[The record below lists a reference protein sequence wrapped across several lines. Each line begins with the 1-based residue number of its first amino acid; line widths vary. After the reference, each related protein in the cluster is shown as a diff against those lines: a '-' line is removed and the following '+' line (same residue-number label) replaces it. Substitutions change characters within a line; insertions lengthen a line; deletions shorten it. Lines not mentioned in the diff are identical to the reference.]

1 MPKII
6 INGKEIEFEKGMT
19 VLQACELADVEI
31 PRFCYHEKLSIAG
44 NCRMCLVELEKS
56 PKPIASCAM
65 PAAEGMNIK
74 TNTHLVEKARKGV
87 MEFLL
92 ANHPLDCPVC
102 DQGGE
107 CDLQDQSMYYGV
119 DKSRFIEN
127 KRQVKEKYMGPL
139 IKTQMTRCIH
149 CTRCV
154 RFATEVA
161 GVPEIGAIGRGENME
176 ITTYLE
182 KAMESELSAN
192 VIDLCPV
199 GALTSKPY
207 AFEARPWEL
216 KKTESIDV
224 MDAVGSNIRIDTYN
238 WEVKRILPRLN
249 NDINEEWISDKTRYS
264 CDGLLKQRLDV
275 PYIKKDNKLQKSN
288 WDEAITLLADKIQSI
303 NPNEIGGHIGDM
315 VNMENA
321 LSFKKL
327 FAILKS
333 KNLEFREKKFYIN
346 SSEKINYIFN
356 SSIKGIEESD
366 LILLIGSNPRH
377 EATMLNARIRK
388 TFVKKRIPIFS
399 IGDPG
404 ELTYDYTVIGNTT
417 DDLKKILD
425 NEHEFSKKLSS
436 SNKPIIII
444 GESALELE
452 SGKYIVEEVKN
463 FLKNN
468 NFISKEWNAFN
479 FLAQNASTVGL
490 IDLKVLSKED
500 EEKNS
505 FFEKLNKNQFKLL
518 YLLGSDNLDIKKDN
532 EFIVYQGSHG
542 DRGAEIADLVLPSAA
557 FTEQNGLF
565 ENLEGRVQESKKAS
579 YPIGEA
585 LEDWKI
591 FNLILKKLGKFND
604 LSKFDSL
611 RKEVLNLIPNFTKLN
626 ELPNFEEAQE
636 VNTSSEF
643 ISESVNIKNL
653 DYFYTNSISRASKTM
668 SECRQ
673 IKQKLKKQEHKY
685 MIEYLQI
692 LGQEVYKI
700 VFLLV
705 PILVSVAMIVWLD
718 RRVWGLVQKRRGPN
732 VVGPFGLFQTL
743 ADALKYIFKEIII
756 PASANKVVFILA
768 PIVTMTLALVAW
780 AVIPM
785 SEELVLSDINVGI
798 LYLFAVSSLG
808 VYGIIMGG
816 WASNSKYPFL
826 GAIRSAAQMVSYE
839 VSIGIIIINVLLC
852 VGSLNLNDIVIAQ
865 KNLWYVI
872 PLFPMF
878 VIFFISALA
887 ETNRPPFDL
896 PEAEAE
902 LVAGYQTEYSGMM
915 YAMFWLGEYANI
927 LLMCA
932 MGSILFLGG
941 WLPIMD
947 VYPLNIIPAPIWM
960 ISKILFLFLLFA
972 LIKAIVPRYRY
983 DQLMRL
989 GWKIFLPFSLIYLVF
1004 TASFLFYFD
1013 KLPKVNF

>member
-288 WDEAITLLADKIQSI
+288 WDEAITLLADKIQST

-591 FNLILKKLGKFND
+591 FNLILKKLGKFD
-604 LSKFDSL
+604 YLSKFDSL

-626 ELPNFEEAQE
+626 ELPNFKEARE

-643 ISESVNIKNL
+643 FSESVNIKNL

-673 IKQKLKKQEHKY
+673 IKQKLKKT
-685 MIEYLQI
+685 
-692 LGQEVYKI
+692 G
-700 VFLLV
+700 
-705 PILVSVAMIVWLD
+705 
-718 RRVWGLVQKRRGPN
+718 
-732 VVGPFGLFQTL
+732 T
-743 ADALKYIFKEIII
+743 
-756 PASANKVVFILA
+756 
-768 PIVTMTLALVAW
+768 
-780 AVIPM
+780 
-785 SEELVLSDINVGI
+785 
-798 LYLFAVSSLG
+798 
-808 VYGIIMGG
+808 
-816 WASNSKYPFL
+816 
-826 GAIRSAAQMVSYE
+826 
-839 VSIGIIIINVLLC
+839 
-852 VGSLNLNDIVIAQ
+852 
-865 KNLWYVI
+865 
-872 PLFPMF
+872 
-878 VIFFISALA
+878 
-887 ETNRPPFDL
+887 
-896 PEAEAE
+896 
-902 LVAGYQTEYSGMM
+902 
-915 YAMFWLGEYANI
+915 
-927 LLMCA
+927 
-932 MGSILFLGG
+932 
-941 WLPIMD
+941 
-947 VYPLNIIPAPIWM
+947 
-960 ISKILFLFLLFA
+960 
-972 LIKAIVPRYRY
+972 
-983 DQLMRL
+983 
-989 GWKIFLPFSLIYLVF
+989 
-1004 TASFLFYFD
+1004 
-1013 KLPKVNF
+1013 